1 MSNKKFKTGNSKID
15 QRILELAEL
24 FFSSGNHEV
33 FRLVFKFNKQS
44 FGRLNQ
50 MIRSINEWVN

>member
-24 FFSSGNHEV
+24 FFPSGTHEMS
-33 FRLVFKFNKQS
+33 RLVFKFNKQS
-44 FGRLNQ
+44 FGRLNK